1 MTHSRLLLARLL
13 LASVIAAAIGAG
25 CDFASAG
32 EAKGKMEHKGAT
44 VTLQFAYL
52 VKGPDAMEPN
62 KIIRKLILSATD
74 IGAKIQAC
82 TTMSCADSDLS
93 EGLSI
98 EFDAGPRLNYWMV
111 RNGAR
116 IQHSGTQRPEAF
128 AAKTNYASHLAGKL
142 AFDNASSQGPKVD
155 VEFDAALLKEF
166 KAAR

>member
-1 MTHSRLLLARLL
+1 MTHSRLLLA
-13 LASVIAAAIGAG
+13 AAIVAVISAG
-25 CDFASAG
+25 HDRAAAG

-74 IGAKIQAC
+74 IGPKIQAC
-82 TTMSCADSDLS
+82 TTMNCADSDLR
-93 EGLSI
+93 EGMSV

-111 RNGAR
+111 RSGAR

-128 AAKTNYASHLAGKL
+128 AAKTNDASRLAGKL
-142 AFDNASSQGPKVD
+142 AFDNASSEGPKID
-155 VEFDAALLKEF
+155 VEFDATLLKEF